1 LYCHNCGYR
10 TDDEDVFCSNCGK
23 KLKKP
28 REMQTKTEAQ
38 TAPAQSGEAKPP
50 EDIAE
55 AEAGAQNPSDTVDR
69 VIVVPDEIIVAEE
82 SVDIMETG
90 NAEEA
95 GQPEEVPAEVN
106 EEKTVPEAGAEPAEQ
121 KVQTPAAEQAFEFR
135 PKEFETDE
143 GAPAQSVLTQ
153 PFPDL
158 MIADAAELKKKKSP
172 GAVQAVCSVLL
183 SLFLFAFSVVLISQL
198 FIRFAFTEDRLKAA
212 FNNVEYKEI
221 KADGIIGLKT
231 LAEKCGKDIPENA
244 TLAEAVYSMI
254 DQRELVNPISLS
266 EVEKLIDRLD
276 FQGFLAKKSSKA
288 VEILRSGSQ
297 EKLVDA
303 SEIIGFLKEH
313 EEIIEKT
320 IGIQLLEVDYKYMQ
334 KYLEENNEELLD
346 LLSEKSITG
355 AEDSFGYALIRFFC
369 SDWFIAVLIVLII
382 LIAVALGL
390 INKRISYALFYT
402 GAPVAA
408 AGIVIFVCS
417 VLYQYLLSW
426 LSSYFPTEFI
436 VQFAEPIV
444 GVLTVVS
451 AVAAVL
457 GVILLAIGFVLKS
470 IEKRKR
476 IKQLAMA

>member
-1 LYCHNCGYR
+1 
-10 TDDEDVFCSNCGK
+10 
-23 KLKKP
+23 
-28 REMQTKTEAQ
+28 
-38 TAPAQSGEAKPP
+38 
-50 EDIAE
+50 
-55 AEAGAQNPSDTVDR
+55 
-69 VIVVPDEIIVAEE
+69 
-82 SVDIMETG
+82 
-90 NAEEA
+90 
-95 GQPEEVPAEVN
+95 
-106 EEKTVPEAGAEPAEQ
+106 
-121 KVQTPAAEQAFEFR
+121 
-135 PKEFETDE
+135 
-143 GAPAQSVLTQ
+143 
-153 PFPDL
+153 
-158 MIADAAELKKKKSP
+158 
-172 GAVQAVCSVLL
+172 VQAVCSVLL

-231 LAEKCGKDIPENA
+231 LAEKYGKDIPENA

-346 LLSEKSITG
+346 LLSEKSITS